1 MVSSQLCM
9 LTGGTAGC
17 EGNDCY
23 QNSHSMPLPFRK
35 TIVYVKVNGFKNSL
49 LKEQRSVVT
58 GF

>member
-1 MVSSQLCM
+1 M
-9 LTGGTAGC
+9 LTGGTGGC